1 MVVAGG
7 VVKVQLENLVR
18 HMYKSGLRYSEAVRE
33 FQTAFILT
41 VLQESN
47 GNQVRAA
54 RKLGIH
60 RNSLRRI
67 IRDLQLDI
75 RAICA
80 AASRR
85 PPQSERVISLKTERA
100 T

>member
-1 MVVAGG
+1 
-7 VVKVQLENLVR
+7 VKVQLENLVL

-33 FQTAFILT
+33 FRKAFILA
-41 VLQESN
+41 VLQETN

-54 RKLGIH
+54 RKLRIH
-60 RNSLRRI
+60 RSSLGRI
-67 IRDLQLDI
+67 IRNLQLDI
-75 RAICA
+75 RATRGEA
-80 AASRR
+80 RRR

>member
-1 MVVAGG
+1 M
-7 VVKVQLENLVR
+7 KVQLENLVV

-60 RNSLRRI
+60 RNSIRRI
-67 IRDLQLDI
+67 SRDLQLDI
-75 RAICA
+75 RAIRA
-80 AASRR
+80 AARRR
-85 PPQSERVISLKTERA
+85 PPQSERVI
-100 T
+100 

>member
-1 MVVAGG
+1 M
-7 VVKVQLENLVR
+7 KVQLENLVL
-18 HMYKSGLRYSEAVRE
+18 HMHKSGLRYSEAVRE
-33 FQTAFILT
+33 FKKAFILT
-41 VLQESN
+41 VLQETN

-54 RKLGIH
+54 RKLRIH
-60 RNSLRRI
+60 RNSLGRI

-75 RAICA
+75 RAIRGA
-80 AASRR
+80 ARRR

>member
-1 MVVAGG
+1 M
-7 VVKVQLENLVR
+7 KVQLENLVL

-33 FQTAFILT
+33 FQKAFILT
-41 VLQESN
+41 VLQENN
-47 GNQVRAA
+47 GNQVMAA
-54 RKLGIH
+54 RKLRIH

-75 RAICA
+75 RAIRA
-80 AASRR
+80 AARRR

>member
-1 MVVAGG
+1 M
-7 VVKVQLENLVR
+7 KVQLETLVL
-18 HMYKSGLRYSEAVRE
+18 HMYKSGLRYPEAVRE
-33 FQTAFILT
+33 FQKGFILT
-41 VLQESN
+41 VLKENN

-54 RKLGIH
+54 EKLGIH

-75 RAICA
+75 RAIRA
-80 AASRR
+80 AARRR
-85 PPQSERVISLKTERA
+85 PPQSERVISLRKTERA

>member
-1 MVVAGG
+1 M
-7 VVKVQLENLVR
+7 KDQLENLVL
-18 HMYKSGLRYSEAVRE
+18 HMYKSGLRYPEAVRE
-33 FQTAFILT
+33 FQKGFILT
-41 VLQESN
+41 FLKETN

-54 RKLGIH
+54 GKLGIH

-75 RAICA
+75 RAIRA
-80 AASRR
+80 AARRR
-85 PPQSERVISLKTERA
+85 PPQSERGISLRKTEPA

>member
-1 MVVAGG
+1 M
-7 VVKVQLENLVR
+7 KVQLENLVL
-18 HMYKSGLRYSEAVRE
+18 HMYKSGLRYPEAVRE
-33 FQTAFILT
+33 FQKAFILT

-54 RKLGIH
+54 RKLHIH

-75 RAICA
+75 RAIRA
-80 AASRR
+80 AARRR
-85 PPQSERVISLKTERA
+85 PPQSERVISLRKTERA

>member
-1 MVVAGG
+1 MKA
-7 VVKVQLENLVR
+7 QLENLVLD
-18 HMYKSGLRYSEAVRE
+18 MYKSGLRYSEAVGE
-33 FQTAFILT
+33 FQKAFILT
-41 VLQESN
+41 VLQENN

-54 RKLGIH
+54 RKLRIH

-75 RAICA
+75 RAIRVA
-80 AASRR
+80 ARRR
-85 PPQSERVISLKTERA
+85 PPQSERVISQKTERA

>member
-1 MVVAGG
+1 M
-7 VVKVQLENLVR
+7 KVQLEYLVL
-18 HMYKSGLRYSEAVRE
+18 HMHKSGLRYSEAVRE
-33 FQTAFILT
+33 LKKAFILT
-41 VLQESN
+41 VLQETN

-54 RKLGIH
+54 RKLRIH
-60 RNSLRRI
+60 RNSLGRI

-75 RAICA
+75 RAIRGA
-80 AASRR
+80 ARRR